1 MMDCKIIQD
10 LLPLYADSCCSEETN
25 RAVEEH
31 LKTCADCRTILRGMH
46 EEICVPDLT
55 FEEVSASQT
64 VKKGFKQLRRR
75 LLASLLAVVVL
86 IVTVRI
92 GWNQFRGEGL
102 CPTNLNEYRI
112 CTAFLRELVQ
122 DDYEG
127 AYRYFDI
134 DDIRRDWAK
143 WAFDDEKMD
152 ALEENGLTMFL
163 ESSTALKAEGLTDFH
178 YLHAYRTEGS
188 YRFFFSV
195 TVGQTTD
202 TLQLLVNDQ
211 GIESILGGN
220 GYLPAPDALTQMSMW
235 REYLWRD
242 YSGCYFDW
250 EARTYVYENQ
260 N

>member
-1 MMDCKIIQD
+1 MIDCQIIQD
-10 LLPLYADSCCSEETN
+10 LLPLYADGGCSEAT
-25 RAVEEH
+25 RAAVEAH
-31 LKTCADCRTILRGMH
+31 LKECSHCREILRGMRA
-46 EEICVPDLT
+46 ELCVPEPAA
-55 FEEVSASQT
+55 EEVTASQT
-64 VKKGFKQLRRR
+64 MKKGIKKLRRR
-75 LLASLLAVVVL
+75 WLAFLLVVVCL
-86 IVTVRI
+86 IGAVKI
-92 GWNQFRGEGL
+92 GWNQIRGEGL

-112 CTAFLRELVQ
+112 CTAFLRELVR

-127 AYRYFDI
+127 AYSYFDI
-134 DDIRRDWAK
+134 DSIRREWAK
-143 WAFDDEKMD
+143 WAFEDEKMD
-152 ALEENGLTMFL
+152 ALETNGLTMFL

-188 YRFFFSV
+188 YLFYFSV

-235 REYLWRD
+235 REYLWQD

-250 EARTYVYENQ
+250 TRGSYVYPDAG
-260 N
+260 